1 MMEFGH
7 RSRDGATRC
16 AGGYLDQGTFCGMA
30 LLYKRL
36 AIFYH
41 KTLIDRTTA
50 LPAAS
55 IVEAGHHKAQ
65 GWVVC

>member
-1 MMEFGH
+1 MLADTF
-7 RSRDGATRC
+7 
-16 AGGYLDQGTFCGMA
+16 LNQGTFSRMA

-36 AIFYH
+36 AIFYP

-65 GWVVC
+65 GWAVC